1 MEVEAKFQPW
11 DWSTKEKQDKIYDTP
26 SDHVGFLVKS
36 ANSLP
41 EIWFCRFHLCSYC
54 HFSVSPVTTILTK
67 RSN

>member
-1 MEVEAKFQPW
+1 MEVEAKSEPW

-41 EIWFCRFHLCSYC
+41 EIWFCIFHLCSYC